1 MQDKT
6 SRGAV
11 KNSSLEGA
19 TSSSVGLVFGSR
31 FEVTAVA
38 KDSPPTQ
45 TLLGIERATGRRV
58 IVKTVQKSV
67 LSKGVLAR
75 IEHEAEVRQGIECRS
90 LAPVLAFGE
99 EHDYFYAVMPLIDGE
114 ALTLHLERAP
124 LDVADALTLGI
135 QLFDGLAELH
145 SRRALHRD
153 ITPSN
158 IIVTPLEDSDAE
170 ISTTLVD
177 FGTVK
182 CFHADSVVGGNDA
195 ARVAYLSPEEAGSLD
210 VDVGP
215 QSDLYS
221 AGILL
226 FHCLAGRPP
235 FSGENA
241 GAVLF
246 EHLTGTVPALQSLR
260 PEAPRELDELIQRL
274 LRKDPYERYQSA
286 AAVSHDLR
294 AIRHAWL
301 NHDFETSDFEKR
313 IVIGAT
319 DQRCTL
325 ADPAFVARSK
335 ELAEVRQFLTRT
347 RHGFGGT
354 MSVEGESGS
363 GKSRLMVELAMQ
375 SRREG
380 VRVLRGQAT
389 THVGDVPYRVLDGIV
404 DGFLAAC
411 ESEPTYARELMEKL
425 GEYVDPLVA
434 SLPKLKQVFQ
444 SYLKLGDSPAA
455 FGENRTIEALA
466 RFLESIGS
474 ESRPTVIILDDCQW
488 VDELTCKLI
497 RRIHFEREASKYGS
511 LIVAFRSEEV
521 ALDHPL
527 RQLSGCTTIRL
538 QPFEPE
544 DIQRLAESMAGA
556 LPAEALALVVQ
567 FAEGSPFM
575 ASAILRGLVESG
587 ALVSR
592 EGAWAIEPS
601 AMANMQS
608 SREAASLLARR
619 VELLSEQTKRLLS
632 VGAVTGKEFSL
643 DIVASLTGM
652 SSGEAIEALSQAR
665 DRRLVWTRADGGQ
678 FVFVHDQLRST
689 FLRNLTAQEQQ
700 RLHAMSASYLETHA
714 SKNVAEIAYHYDAA
728 EMSHLALPY
737 ALQAAEAAR
746 ARFSLEIAERQ
757 YRIARRGAVES
768 QGSIQFQIAEGLGDA
783 LMLRGCYDEA
793 APLLNEAAQLAT
805 TTLQRAQ
812 IHSKLAELSFKR
824 GDMEKATLGFETS
837 LRMLGRYVPRRKFT
851 VLAVLLW
858 EVSIQLLHTFLPKLF
873 VHRTRRPPTEMER
886 LAIRLFSL
894 LTHGCWYCRSKDQC
908 LLAHLRGLNLAESFP
923 PTPELAHAYSEH
935 APVMCLIPL
944 FPRAIAYARRSLEL
958 RRQFED
964 VWGQG
969 QSLNFY
975 SVVLYAASR
984 YEECVEKGRDAVR
997 LLERTGDYWQVHI
1010 ARYQVA
1016 AALYHLG
1023 RFPDALKEVKLNH
1036 RSGVELGDEQ
1046 ASGIIL
1052 DVWARVSRGEM
1063 PSEIIDVE
1071 LARKRHDAQ
1080 GTVQVLMAAGMHALH
1095 GGKHVQA
1102 IEYLE
1107 QAVATADQ
1115 AEICNAYTLPA
1126 ISWLATAYRHS
1137 AEAASAYSTTTR
1149 QQLMS
1154 KAEKTAHRAVRASKL
1169 CRNDLSRA
1177 LRELALIA
1185 AMKGKLKASKRL
1197 FDQSLQVAEKL
1208 GAQFEVG
1215 KTLWHRGQVGV
1226 GVGWTSAQE
1235 DIVRGQRLIDAICDS
1250 EESGAEAAIAGSAAT
1265 LSLVDR
1271 FDTVLDRGRRIA
1283 SALSPSKVYEEARAA
1298 AMHLLRAEACS
1309 VLEVDRFDGTTPPAA
1324 LVESGQSAVSL
1335 PKIQLAIEAGR
1346 SRAFSGD
1353 NTDDLQS
1360 VELASQRSVLCAP
1373 IKVRNRT
1380 AACLYATHQHVAG
1393 LFGADEERL
1402 ADFVA
1407 SITGAALENA
1417 EGFEQLEQL
1426 NATLEER
1433 VVERTAAVE
1442 ARASELALSN
1452 AELERTARE
1461 LKRAE
1466 EQLRQAKNVAEE
1478 ANAAKSRFL
1487 ATMSH
1492 EIRTPMNGIL
1502 GMTDLLLRS
1511 SLTSQQ
1517 RSCLDIVHQS
1527 GDTLLHLLN
1536 DILDLSKIEAG
1547 KMTLE
1552 CISTE
1557 LHGVIANAV
1566 RLIGSQAA
1574 RKKLELNFRIAPDL
1588 PKELMCDPCRLRQ
1601 IIVNLLGNAIKFT
1614 ELGEVFVNA
1623 DLMKDEQGM
1632 EHLHVSVH
1640 DDGPGI
1646 PLEKQSLIFEAF
1658 EQSDSSTTRKY
1669 GGTGLGL
1676 SISMQL
1682 VSLMA
1687 GRIWV
1692 KSELGRGSVFHFSIP
1707 LKRVSTE
1714 NLFPTAAT
1722 LEGVQV
1728 LVCCDSS
1735 KARHTYC
1742 ESLIR
1747 AGAKCSLIPNTPKGW
1762 SRIEKLRKASPAQ
1775 SVLLLDIGVGGV
1787 KPIHLLS
1794 AAPLETLSSMPV
1806 IALVPPTEKVDGL
1819 DDATLASATRLLK
1832 PASALELVKTLCEVL
1847 RPATQESNK
1856 PMVEGELGAR
1866 TLSILVADDLSVN
1879 QIVAMGIIEALGHKC
1894 SIASSGYEAVEAFRR
1909 ETFDVVFMDMEM
1921 PGLDGLG
1928 ATRMIRDIEATEG
1941 GRTPIVAMTAHAFGE
1956 ARQKCLDAGMDD
1968 YVSKPVQLDAIHDA
1982 IERVLPRLRSSLAP
1996 VAN

>member
-1 MQDKT
+1 MTQD
-6 SRGAV
+6 SLNRG
-11 KNSSLEGA
+11 SSNGLLSEA
-19 TSSSVGLVFGSR
+19 AAQPSLGLVFGSR
-31 FEVTAVA
+31 FEVTAIA

-45 TLLGIERATGRRV
+45 TLLAIDRETGQRV
-58 IVKTVQKSV
+58 VVKTVQKGV
-67 LSKGVLAR
+67 LSKGILAR
-75 IEHEAEVRQGIECRS
+75 IEHESVVRQEIDCHS
-90 LAPVLAFGE
+90 LVKVLTSGE
-99 EHDYFYAVMPLIDGE
+99 EHECFFAVMPFVEGLS
-114 ALTLHLERAP
+114 LLHYLERSP
-124 LDVADALTLGI
+124 LEVVDALSLGI
-135 QLFDGLAELH
+135 QLFDGLAQLH
-145 SRRALHRD
+145 PRRALHRD

-158 IIVTPLEDSDAE
+158 IIIAPRSSEADARFS
-170 ISTTLVD
+170 ISLVD

-182 CFHADSVVGGNDA
+182 CFHPERLMGGNDA

-210 VDVGP
+210 ADVGP

-221 AGILL
+221 AGIVL

-235 FSGENA
+235 FTGENT
-241 GAVLF
+241 GTILF

-260 PEAPRELDELIQRL
+260 PEAPRELDEVIQRL

-286 AAVSHDLR
+286 AAVAHDLR
-294 AIRHAWL
+294 AIREAWL
-301 NHDFETSDFEKR
+301 ANDTETR

-335 ELAEVRQFLTRT
+335 ELNEVRQFLTRT

-389 THVGDVPYRVLDGIV
+389 TNVGDVPYRVLDGVV

-411 ESEPTYARELMEKL
+411 ESEPTYAREMTDKL

-434 SLPKLKQVFQ
+434 SLPRLRQIFQ
-444 SYLKLGDSPAA
+444 SYLRLGDSPAA
-455 FGENRTIEALA
+455 FGENRTIEAIA
-466 RFLESIGS
+466 RFLEAIGS

-488 VDELTCKLI
+488 IDELTCKLI
-497 RRIHFEREASKYGS
+497 RRFHFEKSAAKHSS

-521 ALDHPL
+521 ASDHAL
-527 RQLSGCTTIRL
+527 RQLSGCTSIRL
-538 QPFEPE
+538 QPFESE
-544 DIQRLAESMAGA
+544 DIKRLAESMAGV
-556 LPAEALALVVQ
+556 LPAEALQLVVQ

-575 ASAILRGLVESG
+575 ASAVLRGLVESG

-592 EGAWAIEPS
+592 EGAWVIEPL

-619 VELLSEQTKRLLS
+619 VELLSEKTKRLLS

-643 DIVASLTGM
+643 DIVANLTGM

-665 DRRLVWTRADGGQ
+665 ERRLVWTRADGGQ
-678 FVFVHDQLRST
+678 FVFVHDQIRST
-689 FLRNLTAQEQQ
+689 FLQHLMPSEQRQ
-700 RLHAMSASYLETHA
+700 LHAMSASYLEANTA
-714 SKNVAEIAYHYDAA
+714 NSSAEIAYHFDAA

-737 ALQAAEAAR
+737 ALRAAEAAR
-746 ARFSLEIAERQ
+746 SRFSLEIAERQ
-757 YRIARRGAVES
+757 YRIARRGAIDSES
-768 QGSIQFQIAEGLGDA
+768 SIQYQIAEGLGDA

-793 APLLNEAAQLAT
+793 APLLNEAARFAE

-824 GDMEKATLGFETS
+824 GDMEKATLGFESS
-837 LRMLGRYVPRRKFT
+837 LRMLGRVVPRTKVT
-851 VLAVLLW
+851 IIAVLLW
-858 EVSIQLLHTFLPKLF
+858 EVTVQLLHTFLPRLF
-873 VHRTRRPPTEMER
+873 VHRIKRPPNEMER

-908 LLAHLRGLNLAESFP
+908 LLAHLRGLNLAENFP

-935 APVMCLIPL
+935 APVMCLVPL
-944 FPRAIAYARRSLEL
+944 FPRAIQYAQRSLEL

-984 YEECVEKGRDAVR
+984 YEECIEKGRDAVR

-1023 RFPDALKEVKLNH
+1023 RFPEALKEVRLNH
-1036 RSGVELGDEQ
+1036 RSGLELGDEQ

-1052 DVWARVSRGEM
+1052 DVWARASRREM
-1063 PSEIIDVE
+1063 PSDIIKTE
-1071 LARKRHDAQ
+1071 LTRKRHDAQ
-1080 GTVQVLMAAGMHALH
+1080 GTVQVLMAAGIHEIH
-1095 GGKHVQA
+1095 IGKPASA
-1102 IEYLE
+1102 IKYLE
-1107 QAVATADQ
+1107 QAVAAADQ
-1115 AEICNAYTLPA
+1115 AEIHNAYTLPA
-1126 ISWLATAYRHS
+1126 ISWLATAYRHR
-1137 AEAASAYSTTTR
+1137 AAGASAYTATVR
-1149 QQLMS
+1149 EEMMN
-1154 KAEKTAHRAVRASKL
+1154 KAEKTARRAVRTAKL

-1177 LRELALIA
+1177 LRELALIS
-1185 AMKGKLKASKRL
+1185 AMKGKLRASRRL
-1197 FDQSLQVAEKL
+1197 FDQSLKVAEKL
-1208 GAQFEVG
+1208 GAQYEVG

-1226 GVGWTSAQE
+1226 SVGWASAAE
-1235 DIVRGQRLIDAICDS
+1235 DVAKGQRIIDSICNSEDS
-1250 EESGAEAAIAGSAAT
+1250 NAENAIAGSAAT

-1298 AMHLLRAEACS
+1298 AIHLLRAEACA
-1309 VLEVDRFDGTTPPAA
+1309 VLEVDRFDGTSPPRM
-1324 LVESGQSAVSL
+1324 LLESEQSAVSHQ
-1335 PKIQLAIEAGR
+1335 KIQLALEAGR
-1346 SRAFSGD
+1346 SRAFGR
-1353 NTDDLQS
+1353 DDSDHMQS
-1360 VELASQRSVLCAP
+1360 AELASQRSVLCAP

-1380 AACLYATHQHVAG
+1380 AACLYATHQQVTG
-1393 LFGADEERL
+1393 LFGPDEERL
-1402 ADFVA
+1402 ADFIA

-1452 AELERTARE
+1452 SELARTARE

-1466 EQLRQAKNVAEE
+1466 EQLRHAKNVAEE

-1552 CISTE
+1552 CISAE

-1623 DLMKDEQGM
+1623 DLLKDEHGE

-1640 DDGPGI
+1640 DDGLGI
-1646 PLEKQSLIFEAF
+1646 PLDKQSLIFEAF
-1658 EQSDSSTTRKY
+1658 EQSDSSTTRRY

-1676 SISMQL
+1676 SISAQL
-1682 VSLMA
+1682 VALMG

-1692 KSELGRGSVFHFSIP
+1692 KSEVGRGSIFHFSVP
-1707 LKRVSTE
+1707 LERVSVE
-1714 NLFPTAAT
+1714 NVLPTSMPMQGAH
-1722 LEGVQV
+1722 V
-1728 LVCCDSS
+1728 LICCDSS

-1742 ESLIR
+1742 EAIIR
-1747 AGAKCSLIPNTPKGW
+1747 LGARCSLIPNTPKSW
-1762 SRIEKLRKASPAQ
+1762 ARIEKLRQASEGHVAL
-1775 SVLLLDIGVGGV
+1775 VLDIGVNGV
-1787 KPIHLLS
+1787 KQDHLLS
-1794 AAPLETLSSMPV
+1794 AARMEVMNSMPV
-1806 IALVPPTEKVDGL
+1806 IALVPPTERVDGL
-1819 DDATLASATRLLK
+1819 DDTTLTAATRLLK
-1832 PASALELVKTLCEVL
+1832 PASSLELVRAIGEAL
-1847 RPATQESNK
+1847 RPAAVDAKQPIDDS
-1856 PMVEGELGAR
+1856 ELAAR
-1866 TLSILVADDLSVN
+1866 SLSILVADDLSVN
-1879 QIVAMGIIEALGHKC
+1879 QIVAIGIIEALGHKC
-1894 SIASSGYEAVEAFRR
+1894 SIASSGYEAVEAYRR
-1909 ETFDVVFMDMEM
+1909 ERFDVVFMDMEM

-1928 ATRMIRDIEATEG
+1928 ATRMIRDIEATQG
-1941 GRTPIVAMTAHAFGE
+1941 GHTPIVAMTAHAFGE

-1968 YVSKPVQLDAIHDA
+1968 YVSKPIQLDAIN
-1982 IERVLPRLRSSLAP
+1982 ETLQRVLPIQQSTRELQP
-1996 VAN
+1996 T